1 MVGAQS
7 TSSERVLLVEGQDD
21 LHVVKHIR
29 KLNQPMPEF
38 RILPKD
44 GVKRLIKSIRQEIEV
59 PERRVVGILVD
70 ADDKVAS
77 CWQKVT
83 NQIRRAGI
91 SPPYH
96 AQPTGTIIEDR
107 VRVGV
112 WLMPDNVSPGEL
124 ENFVADMIPQSDK
137 VWPLSKDYIK
147 SIPEADRPF
156 SEGKLLRAKVHAWL
170 ATRSEPRKMGSAIRT
185 GDLDIHTGNA
195 TRFVEWLRELFK

>member
-1 MVGAQS
+1 MVGPRS
-7 TSSERVLLVEGQDD
+7 TSSERVLLVEGPDD
-21 LHVVKHIR
+21 LHVVDHIR
-29 KLNQPMPEF
+29 RLSQPMPEF
-38 RILPKD
+38 CISQKN
-44 GVKRLIKSIRQEIEV
+44 GVDALIKSISLEIKA
-59 PERRVVGILVD
+59 PGRRAVGILVD
-70 ADDKVAS
+70 ADDEVAS
-77 CWQKVT
+77 CWQKVAC
-83 NQIRRAGI
+83 QIKKAGI
-91 SPPYH
+91 SPPDS
-96 AQPTGTIIEDR
+96 AKPTGTIIEDW

-147 SIPEADRPF
+147 SIPADTRPF
-156 SEGKLLRAKVHAWL
+156 REGKLLRAKVHAWL